1 MSKTSTEIQKQALTA
16 IRRQMNELQKRIEAD
31 SNALQKLQRAATLL
45 TAELEVA
52 SSSFGLSPEWKR
64 NCLIMSSQP
73 TNAVPRKP
81 VVQQ

>member
-1 MSKTSTEIQKQALTA
+1 MTDASPEIQMQAITA
-16 IRRQMNELQKRIEAD
+16 IRRQMNELRQRIEAD
-31 SNALQKLQRAATLL
+31 SNALQKLQREATLL

-52 SSSFGLSPEWKR
+52 SWPEWKR